1 MGVVRGV
8 EVLLYL
14 VPTFLHHKNGE
25 TSEKCF
31 GEVAWCFLLRH
42 PSDGRAQEATL
53 GSANLS
59 SKCTSGLSYLHS
71 NTGVTLL

>member
-8 EVLLYL
+8 QVLLNL
-14 VPTFLHHKNGE
+14 RPTFLHQE
-25 TSEKCF
+25 SVEAFEKCF
-31 GEVAWCFLLRH
+31 GEVARCFLLRH

-53 GSANLS
+53 GSADLS
-59 SKCTSGLSYLHS
+59 PKCTSLFSYLNS